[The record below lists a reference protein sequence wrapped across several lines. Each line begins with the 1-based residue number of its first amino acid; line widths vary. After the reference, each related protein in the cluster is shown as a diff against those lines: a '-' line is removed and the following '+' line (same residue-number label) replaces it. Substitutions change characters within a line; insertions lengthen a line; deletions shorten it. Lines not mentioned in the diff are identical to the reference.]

1 MLATGQLRH
10 QIIKDHL
17 LKKDEDLTSL
27 DFKQQY
33 KIKDILNCKV
43 DNFLSPKREQSKH
56 TGLSQNTKTTLR
68 RSCQNAIDVYQKK
81 DWKRSTLNK
90 LTSIKTMDNTLCDK
104 FEASSSSQA
113 SHYHRP
119 PFSPQ
124 MHRGISF
131 NTNVSV
137 SKPLSPK
144 VARTKL
150 VATGKSVKISTNFNQ
165 MVDDVCVQFPDLPQT
180 AQAGQAQQMV
190 PISTLIS
197 RKDLYSPKARRT
209 VVHHSF

>member
-27 DFKQQY
+27 AFKQQY

-104 FEASSSSQA
+104 FEASCSCPHSDNKGVSNAKSETSSDSLTDSQ
-113 SHYHRP
+113 SL
-119 PFSPQ
+119 S
-124 MHRGISF
+124 SKEL
-131 NTNVSV
+131 SV
-137 SKPLSPK
+137 FFDHEKPRSKSPK
-144 VARTKL
+144 V
-150 VATGKSVKISTNFNQ
+150 
-165 MVDDVCVQFPDLPQT
+165 
-180 AQAGQAQQMV
+180 
-190 PISTLIS
+190 
-197 RKDLYSPKARRT
+197 
-209 VVHHSF
+209 